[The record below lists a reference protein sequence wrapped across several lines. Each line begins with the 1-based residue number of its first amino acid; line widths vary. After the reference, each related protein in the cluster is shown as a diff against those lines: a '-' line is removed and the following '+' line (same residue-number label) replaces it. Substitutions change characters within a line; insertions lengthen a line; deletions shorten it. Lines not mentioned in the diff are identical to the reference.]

1 MMAGKLEALRRLPGQ
16 RLLVL
21 VGVLLLGTSAG
32 AVPSPAAACTGCPMP
47 LSEAVKD
54 AAYGALVTVEET
66 APDGAYELRVDRVL
80 RGAPPAQL
88 VFGADPNALDLPTE
102 TQWIIFVFAG
112 HGLDQRWVQAWR
124 VMPDG
129 SLVGPPTIEAPTTL
143 SAFTRFFA
151 PPSTT
156 TSLPGDSRGSAPF
169 VGALGALLGFGLWLA
184 RPRRGGRS
192 TPPGA

>member
-54 AAYGALVTVEET
+54 AAYGALVTVEAA
-66 APDGAYELRVDRVL
+66 APDGAYALRVDRVL
-80 RGAPPAQL
+80 RGA
-88 VFGADPNALDLPTE
+88 
-102 TQWIIFVFAG
+102 
-112 HGLDQRWVQAWR
+112 
-124 VMPDG
+124 
-129 SLVGPPTIEAPTTL
+129 TTL
-143 SAFTRFFA
+143 SAFIRFFA
-151 PPSTT
+151 PPSTA

-192 TPPGA
+192 TPSGA